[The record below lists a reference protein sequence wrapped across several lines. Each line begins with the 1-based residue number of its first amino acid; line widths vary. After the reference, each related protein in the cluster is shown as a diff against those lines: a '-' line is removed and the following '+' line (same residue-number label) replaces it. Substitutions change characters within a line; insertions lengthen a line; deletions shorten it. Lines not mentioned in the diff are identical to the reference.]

1 MTDMTHDEFA
11 EFPFGKAALQQLSPL
26 PDNFR
31 LYEAENLGPGKGMKI
46 TGAEFRVAQRGPNKG
61 KLSILV
67 PGTRKVA
74 RLTQTKSTTHTRM
87 KPQGSHNA
95 QRLSSATAGANA
107 HAEVSLGCRC
117 GSNLGRTGTLQ

>member
-1 MTDMTHDEFA
+1 MTDMTQDEFA

-26 PDNFR
+26 PANFR
-31 LYEAENLGPGKGMKI
+31 LYEAENLGPSKGMKI

-74 RLTQTKSTTHTRM
+74 RLSQDEINH
-87 KPQGSHNA
+87 
-95 QRLSSATAGANA
+95 ANA
-107 HAEVSLGCRC
+107 KEASGES
-117 GSNLGRTGTLQ
+117 